1 MTVVT
6 GATGRTGRR
15 VVETLLAKDERVRAI
30 GRDATRLVPL
40 AKLGAEA
47 FVGNAEDAAS
57 MTAAFDGTSGV
68 YLVLPEDLSQPD
80 LRAHQERFR
89 FVCGGLRC
97 AKATRNN
104 LVKMGPW
111 CIRGATPGE

>member
-80 LRAHQERFR
+80 LHAHQERVSDSYAVAFAAR
-89 FVCGGLRC
+89 RLQEIIWSRWDLGV
-97 AKATRNN
+97 
-104 LVKMGPW
+104 
-111 CIRGATPGE
+111 